1 MMTEPT
7 VATDPISDC
16 EARDLLTILL
26 RRGLDLGASDIHLAP
41 GLPPHYRVHGEL
53 GPDRQASPLG
63 VACLRSMA
71 RELLVQARRGPLPDR
86 GSIDGAISG
95 PDDVRF
101 RFNVFLRRNEW
112 AIALR
117 RLEQR
122 FHSLSELGLP
132 LDLYHLCHLHDGLIL
147 VAGPTGAGKSTTL
160 AALVDQINQTR
171 RGHIITLEDPIEYLH
186 PPQACLVSQRQVG
199 ADTEDF
205 HDGLVSALRQDPDVI
220 LLGEIRDLPTM
231 RAALSAAETGHLV
244 LTTIHAA
251 DTGGAIERLVSSFP
265 ADEQPGVRQQ
275 LALVLRG
282 VIAQQLLLADG
293 PARNTRAPRV
303 PVVEVLMVNHGV
315 AHLISA
321 GKTAQ
326 LPTAIET
333 GAAEGMQSF
342 DAHLA
347 QLWATELITEATALQ
362 RARDPQS
369 LRDRHRLLRT
379 SGRR

>member
-1 MMTEPT
+1 MHEPSVETDRISEPVACDSLQT
-7 VATDPISDC
+7 V
-16 EARDLLTILL
+16 L

-41 GLPPHYRVHGEL
+41 GLPPYYRVHGEL
-53 GPDRQASPLG
+53 GPDRQAAPLEA
-63 VACLRSMA
+63 VPLRALAC
-71 RELLVQARRGPLPDR
+71 ELLLQARRGALPDR
-86 GSIDGAISG
+86 GSVDGAITG
-95 PDDVRF
+95 PGDVRF

-112 AIALR
+112 AVALR
-117 RLEQR
+117 RLEHR
-122 FHSLSELGLP
+122 FHSLAELGLP

-160 AALVDQINQTR
+160 AALIDQINQTR

-186 PPQACLVSQRQVG
+186 PPQACLVSQRQMG
-199 ADTEDF
+199 ADAEDF

-251 DTGGAIERLVSSFP
+251 DTAGAIERLVASFP

-275 LALVLRG
+275 LSLVLRG

-293 PARNTRAPRV
+293 PARNSRAPRV

-315 AHLISA
+315 AHLIAS
-321 GKTAQ
+321 GKTTQ
-326 LPTAIET
+326 LPTAMET

-347 QLWATELITEATALQ
+347 QLWGAELITETTALQ

-369 LRDRHRLLRT
+369 LRDRYRLLRT
-379 SGRR
+379 AGRR

>member
-1 MMTEPT
+1 MMTALTAGTEHLSDPEPR
-7 VATDPISDC
+7 VSLA
-16 EARDLLTILL
+16 AVL
-26 RRGLDLGASDIHLAP
+26 RRGLDLGASDIHLAS
-41 GLPPHYRVHGEL
+41 GLPPYYRVHGEL
-53 GPDRQASPLG
+53 GPDRQATSLQ
-63 VACLRSMA
+63 AECLRSLA
-71 RELLVQARRGPLPDR
+71 RELLTQARRGPLPDR
-86 GSIDGAISG
+86 GSVDGAISG
-95 PDDVRF
+95 PGDVRF
-101 RFNVFLRRNEW
+101 RFNLFLKQNEW

-117 RLEQR
+117 RLEHR
-122 FHSLSELGLP
+122 FHSLAELGLP

-160 AALVDQINQTR
+160 AALIDQINQTR

-186 PPQACLVSQRQVG
+186 PPQACLVSQRQIG
-199 ADTEDF
+199 ADAEDF
-205 HDGLVSALRQDPDVI
+205 HEGLVAALRQDPDVI
-220 LLGEIRDLPTM
+220 LLGEIRDLATM

-251 DTGGAIERLVSSFP
+251 DTSGAIERLVASFP

-293 PARNTRAPRV
+293 PNRNSRAPRV

-315 AHLISA
+315 AHLIAS
-321 GKTAQ
+321 GKTTQ

-347 QLWATELITEATALQ
+347 QLWGAELITETTALQ

-379 SGRR
+379 AGRR

>member
-1 MMTEPT
+1 MTPSL
-7 VATDPISDC
+7 DQSDRAPEH
-16 EARDLLTILL
+16 EARDALAACL
-26 RRGLDLGASDIHLAP
+26 RRSLDLGASDIHLASE
-41 GLPPHYRVHGEL
+41 LPPYYRVHGEL
-53 GPDRQASPLG
+53 GPDRQATPMKAEWMPSL
-63 VACLRSMA
+63 A
-71 RELLVQARRGPLPDR
+71 RELLHQARRGPLPER
-86 GSIDGAISG
+86 GSVDGAISG
-95 PDDVRF
+95 PGGVRF

-117 RLEQR
+117 RLEDR
-122 FHSLSELGLP
+122 FHNLAELGLP
-132 LDLYHLCHLHDGLIL
+132 LDLYHLCHLNDGLVL

-160 AALVDQINQTR
+160 AALIDQINQTR

-199 ADTEDF
+199 ADADDF

-220 LLGEIRDLPTM
+220 LVGEVRDLPTM

-251 DTGGAIERLVSSFP
+251 DTGGAIERLVASFP

-293 PARNTRAPRV
+293 PARQARASRI

-315 AHLISA
+315 AHLIAS
-321 GKTAQ
+321 GKTTQ

-347 QLWATELITEATALQ
+347 QLWAAEIISETTAIQ
-362 RARDPQS
+362 RSRDPQS
-369 LRDRHRLLRT
+369 LRDRHRLIRAG
-379 SGRR
+379 GRR